1 MTEKNNVELW
11 TEELRQKE
19 NKIKERKE
27 GGFMGK
33 ATFVLSL
40 IGSISGVAAL
50 ALILFGFGGQGDN
63 MGNRPDFENN
73 NGTMTQPQNPNNMNN
88 GSTTTTT
95 TGQ

>member
-1 MTEKNNVELW
+1 MTEKNNIEIW

-40 IGSISGVAAL
+40 IGSISGVTVL
-50 ALILFGFGGQGDN
+50 A
-63 MGNRPDFENN
+63 
-73 NGTMTQPQNPNNMNN
+73 
-88 GSTTTTT
+88 
-95 TGQ
+95 